1 MNYLPLWNLFLLKAI
16 GLIKFVL
23 LYSIIYYQQI
33 TKKLLL
39 ASLDE
44 LREFKT
50 ISFEINNIVS
60 IICTYKKDTLAYDDS
75 IDNDLIKT
83 CLQNNTDPIM
93 RFNSI

>member
-1 MNYLPLWNLFLLKAI
+1 LLKAI